1 MNFISHLDR
10 EVPRLMARD
19 RLPGAAVA
27 LIEKAKPLT
36 IKTWGYA
43 DESSQSFIRQD
54 SLFNVASISK
64 AVTSWGVMKLVELGQ
79 IELDRPVETYLG
91 DWRLPPSP
99 YDHQLVTARRLLS
112 HTAGI
117 NSEGVKAV
125 DSSAAHYSTID
136 VLEGRLPALDERQ
149 RQYCLQWGIDPEHD
163 RDPVAVRFPPGEA
176 FHYANLG
183 FIVLQLLI
191 EKVSGRA
198 FADFMQTEILNPL
211 GMRTASYSPPD
222 PSNPR
227 LATAYRSDG
236 SPLPL
241 YRHAALAAGALYCSI
256 EDLARFACAEL
267 NGGENV
273 ISRQGLAK
281 LFERQCFA
289 ESLEGFDFDTGL
301 GHYRLEVDGK
311 TFVHHTG
318 GVLGW
323 RSVYGVIP
331 QSGHG
336 FCALINSDG
345 GNQFWMELVKSWVES
360 L

>member
-1 MNFISHLDR
+1 MT
-10 EVPRLMARD
+10 RD
-19 RLPGAAVA
+19 HLPGAAVA
-27 LIEKAKPLT
+27 LIENASPLAF
-36 IKTWGYA
+36 KTWGYA
-43 DESSQSFIRQD
+43 DESSQNTIRQD

-64 AVTSWGVMKLVELGQ
+64 AVTSWGVMKLVDQGH

-99 YDHQLVTARRLLS
+99 HDHELVTVRRLLS

-117 NSEGVKAV
+117 NTEGIKAV
-125 DSSAAHYSTID
+125 DPSAEHYSTID

-176 FHYANLG
+176 FHYSNLG
-183 FIVLQLLI
+183 FIILQLMI

-198 FADFMQTEILNPL
+198 FAEFMQIEILNPL
-211 GMRTASYSPPD
+211 GMKTASYLPPE

-227 LATAYRSDG
+227 LATAYGSDG
-236 SPLPL
+236 SPLPF
-241 YRHAALAAGALYCSI
+241 YRHAALAAGALHCSI

-273 ISRQGLAK
+273 VSRQGLAK
-281 LFERQCFA
+281 LFEWQCFA
-289 ESLEGFDFDTGL
+289 ETLEGFDFDTGL
-301 GHYRLEVDGK
+301 GHYRLEVGDK
-311 TFVHHTG
+311 TFISHTG

-345 GNQFWMELVKSWVES
+345 GNQFWIELIQAWFES